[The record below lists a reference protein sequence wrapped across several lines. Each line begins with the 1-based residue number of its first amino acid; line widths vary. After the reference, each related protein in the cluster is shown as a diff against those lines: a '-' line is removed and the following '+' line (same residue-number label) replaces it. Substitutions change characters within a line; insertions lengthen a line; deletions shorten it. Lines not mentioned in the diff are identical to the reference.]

1 MKPEAIISLAQ
12 NLSMLRIALLVLIC
26 LGNSLA
32 SFSQDTLLL
41 MNGRTLNCNIVADSG
56 TVYVLELTK
65 KNGKVKVHE
74 IHKNDVFSVTKRG
87 EKEIVLYAPNP
98 MIGDI
103 YQIEEMRFYMAGE
116 NDARNNFTAWPT
128 FIVGF
133 ALCGTISYLGEEGL
147 ILSIVPPLVY
157 TAAQLI
163 PKIKIREETIS
174 DMSYQY
180 NDFYADG
187 YEPPARTR
195 KIIRALQGAY
205 AGAAAG
211 LAAYLLIGK
220 N

>member
-1 MKPEAIISLAQ
+1 MYRIVLLMGL
-12 NLSMLRIALLVLIC
+12 LSMGLFKLSA
-26 LGNSLA
+26 
-32 SFSQDTLLL
+32 QDTLLL
-41 MNGRTLNCNIVADSG
+41 MNGRTLNCNILADSG
-56 TVYVLELTK
+56 TVFVFELPK
-65 KNGKVKVHE
+65 KNGKIKVHE
-74 IHKNDVFSVTKRG
+74 IHKSEVFSITKKG
-87 EKEIVLYAPNP
+87 TTEQILYTPNP
-98 MIGDI
+98 MVGDI
-103 YQIEEMRFYMAGE
+103 YQVEEMRFYMAGE

-128 FIVGF
+128 FFVGF
-133 ALCGTISYLGEEGL
+133 GICATISYLGEEGYLFSILPPVAYAL
-147 ILSIVPPLVY
+147 I
-157 TAAQLI
+157 QLI

-195 KIIRALQGAY
+195 KVIRALQGAY